1 MRYTVTSEFTKL
13 NETGGTIQNIS
24 QIYTLEVSS
33 YRTKDSGILVY
44 PLNSITF
51 SGSPV
56 YVRCVDTNGFID
68 VRVAT
73 FTVGGAS
80 SLPVEPDNPN
90 VVIIDGVPYTV
101 ESGANM
107 DSVTD
112 SIFNDNINPVATDE
126 EINAAL
132 DNIFSGGGGQ
142 TSSGD
147 TDFDSS
153 LDDIF
158 G

>member
-1 MRYTVTSEFTKL
+1 MRYTVTSDFIKISESA
-13 NETGGTIQNIS
+13 GTIQNTS
-24 QIYTLEVSS
+24 QIYTLEVSA

-90 VVIIDGVPYTV
+90 VVIIDGVQYTV

-107 DSVTD
+107 DSATN
-112 SIFNDNINPVATDE
+112 SIFNDNINPVATDD
-126 EINAAL
+126 EINAAIDNIFSGNGSQTSSGDPDFDSAL
-132 DNIFSGGGGQ
+132 DNIFG
-142 TSSGD
+142 
-147 TDFDSS
+147 
-153 LDDIF
+153 
-158 G
+158 